1 MTERGQFDSASG
13 LRPASAFVLI
23 GVVLGLVGLRG
34 AQIATLDDGEQPR
47 NLTQLEMPEL
57 TFDLMDAHGVPLA
70 LSVESLELVMSPNA
84 TWQAHTPD
92 KVAEALSRVLGG
104 AYSTGELL
112 QRMLPDARAGVIR
125 VDPHA
130 LRMNAQQAARVHRW
144 IQLGSLDPDA
154 EPVRIEGLWVHATAV
169 TGEYGLTWVPRVV
182 LSEATRAARGITRP
196 LDWSRRI
203 ADDLTECIAT
213 PEISRSIDTEEER
226 KAWRKAVWDA
236 LLPTQFKSVVKE
248 VPAAA
253 ALAVHELL
261 KHERLQSHQM
271 SLRRHAKR
279 MYPAQASEKNEVPLA
294 VLGRWGTLEPELAR
308 KLARKELHLPADEL
322 CTEYELELLKS
333 YTSAKVYQ
341 PSPMNGL
348 ELYCQRL
355 LEKPEWQFL
364 VRKPE
369 EYTFLANQVPRQAP
383 ARYFQELIP
392 ASETPRVLTTLDV
405 QLQRQMRAW
414 LEKVMT
420 EQRPAIVQGIAI
432 DLATGD
438 VLAVDALDPYGAGGF
453 LPTAHAFTP
462 GSTTK
467 VLVMATALDAGVVT
481 PSTVFD
487 TCDGNFRIASRTIHE
502 AEGAPKGRI
511 SAAQGLAYSVNAVL
525 VQIGVR
531 IPAQVLH
538 DRFCE
543 LGYGSYPIAGL
554 GGERRGDVPELPW
567 RTHNQHASVSFGHEL
582 MVTLWQQAAA
592 LATVV
597 RGGEFRPLR
606 LVDAVEQNGVR
617 HAVPLA
623 PPKRI
628 FGADACA
635 QVREMMFMGA
645 REGTGK
651 KVYCDDIEMGTKT
664 GTAQKVPGEV
674 CLHVELAHNRD
685 HKCRGA
691 RACRAKLKG
700 VRAHNSSCYTS
711 SMCIFGRLPGSA
723 REIMVLVVVDEPRGG
738 KKYGSDVA
746 GPAAAGVLKEALG
759 YTRDGVRVEP
769 LPDDGFA
776 PLDELSASR
785 LASHFRLSD
794 APWSEEEVTGASH

>member
-1 MTERGQFDSASG
+1 MIDGGRFESASG

-23 GVVLGLVGLRG
+23 GAVLGLVALRG
-34 AQIATLDDGEQPR
+34 AQMATLDEGEQPR

-57 TFDLMDAHGVPLA
+57 TFDIVDTSGIPLA

-92 KVAEALSRVLGG
+92 KVAFALSRVLGG
-104 AYSTGELL
+104 APSAGELL
-112 QRMLPDARAGVIR
+112 EKMLPDARAGVIR
-125 VDPHA
+125 VDTRA
-130 LRMNAQQAARVHRW
+130 LRMNAEQAARVHRW
-144 IQLGSLDPDA
+144 IQMGSLDPEA
-154 EPVRIEGLWVHATAV
+154 EPARIEGMWVHPTALP
-169 TGEYGLTWVPRVV
+169 GEYGLTWVPRVV
-182 LSEATRAARGITRP
+182 LSERMRAAHRVTRP
-196 LDWSRRI
+196 LDWTRRI
-203 ADDLTECIAT
+203 ADDLTECVAGA
-213 PEISRSIDTEEER
+213 EIQSSIDTEEER

-261 KHERLQSHQM
+261 KEQRLQPHQM

-279 MYPAQASEKNEVPLA
+279 MYPPQAAEKDDIPLA

-308 KLARKELHLPADEL
+308 KLARKELRLPADEH
-322 CTEYELELLKS
+322 CTEQELELLKS
-333 YTSAKVYQ
+333 YTSVKVYQ
-341 PSPMNGL
+341 PSAMSGL

-355 LEKPEWQFL
+355 LERPEWQFL

-383 ARYFQELIP
+383 ARYFQELVP
-392 ASETPRVLTTLDV
+392 ASETPRVVTTLDV
-405 QLQRQMRAW
+405 RLQRQMRAW
-414 LEKVMT
+414 LAKVMA
-420 EQRPAIVQGIAI
+420 EQRPAVVQGIAI
-432 DLATGD
+432 DLSNGD
-438 VLAVDALDPYGAGGF
+438 VLAVDALDPYDMGGF
-453 LPTAHAFTP
+453 LPTTHAFTP

-467 VLVMATALDAGVVT
+467 VLVMAAALDAGVVT

-487 TCDGNFRIASRTIHE
+487 TGDGSFKIASRTIHE
-502 AEGAPKGRI
+502 AEGAPTGRI
-511 SAAQGLAYSVNAVL
+511 TAAGGLAYSVNAVL

-531 IPAQVLH
+531 VPAQALH
-538 DRFCE
+538 DMFVD
-543 LGYGSYPIAGL
+543 LGYGDYPQAGL

-592 LATVV
+592 LAAVV
-597 RGGEFRPLR
+597 RGGEFLPLR
-606 LVDAVEQNGVR
+606 LVDAIEQNGVS
-617 HAVPLA
+617 HPVPIAA
-623 PPKRI
+623 PRRV
-628 FGADACA
+628 FSAETCA
-635 QVREMMFMGA
+635 KVREMMFMGA

-651 KVYCDDIEMGTKT
+651 KVYCDDIVMGTKT

-700 VRAHNSSCYTS
+700 ERAHKSSCYTS
-711 SMCIFGRLPGSA
+711 SMCIFGKLPDDD

-769 LPDDGFA
+769 LPEDGFA
-776 PLDELSASR
+776 PLDELAASE
-785 LASHFRLSD
+785 LAKHFHLSD
-794 APWSEEEVTGASH
+794 APWSEVAGASH